1 VRPLRRALLS
11 AIPEPDPE
19 RPRQRQV
26 LKGDMPSAANPP
38 SGCVF
43 RTRCPFAIEAC
54 GREVPKLEE
63 VVPGHFK
70 ACIRQDVSS

>member
-1 VRPLRRALLS
+1 
-11 AIPEPDPE
+11 
-19 RPRQRQV
+19 V

-63 VVPGHFK
+63 VAPGHFK